1 MHEESEQLD
10 LNFGAP
16 VSDGY
21 ANWLWER
28 EEAVQRIS
36 EVWGIPLGQN
46 VRFCL
51 SGIDGEFQGVLRLA
65 EMPRKLDRRL
75 PLKLKMGRHVFDSSE
90 VENCTVIASP

>member
-28 EEAVQRIS
+28 DAAVQRIAA
-36 EVWGIPLGQN
+36 VWGIPLGQN
-46 VRFCL
+46 VRLCL
-51 SGIDGEFQGVLRLA
+51 YGIDGEFQGVLRLA
-65 EMPRKLDRRL
+65 EMPQKLDRHL
-75 PLKLKMGRHVFDSSE
+75 PLKLKMGRHVFDISE
-90 VENCTVIASP
+90 VESFTVIIS